1 MDTKNILKSAL
12 SIAAIVAVLF
22 SCNLSQQSAHET
34 DNTLSE
40 KSKDIGLS
48 DEKIATEAIR
58 KENEVEMAGAG
69 SIEEAETIDKEE
81 AYPIEELKL
90 EEVGDLDKKTPALE
104 PFKTVTI
111 ERSTC
116 AGESIMLAT
125 PAVGATYSFSPATPM
140 YTTATPVGAATT
152 IYSTDDASEGTYKL
166 DAHSRPPVEGTATP
180 VDDYS
185 IEVEIA
191 EPIAEIPFGP
201 MPVNTALAGKLTAG
215 EINDFKK
222 WKMWEDYSELE
233 LGAYRGVWQ
242 MNPTERYSVLVQ
254 TESGAPLVDCIAEL
268 IAKSGETLWQ
278 TRTDN
283 TGKAELWGAFS
294 GAKSLLAV
302 DKIVVHYNGRTYK
315 IERPKTF
322 EKSINSIK
330 IPASCHIPDEV
341 DICFTVDATG
351 SMGDEIAYL
360 QAELLDVI
368 GKIKKGHTDIQLNL
382 GSVFYRDHGDTYLTR
397 NSAFS
402 KDVDITNKFIAEQYA
417 DGGGDGPEA
426 VDEALRSSLF
436 EMEWSK
442 EARARILFMI
452 LDAPPHQ
459 EKANLI
465 MLENC
470 VREAAKKGVRIIPLV
485 ASGGGYDMDKSME
498 YLMRCCALG
507 TNGTYAFLTNHSGVG
522 GQHTAPSTD
531 HYDVETLNTLLLR
544 IVNEYLTV
552 PDCNLQTFID
562 QEDPKD
568 TVNVVSMIEPIAL
581 DSLQNTVD
589 TSSVEIDPDPKEI
602 VVISC
607 YPNPASD
614 YIWVKT
620 SDDVHELFL
629 TDNSGKIMQRLTP
642 VSRLFEMD
650 LSYYPSGIYY
660 IKALIR
666 DEWITARII
675 VARMK

>member
-1 MDTKNILKSAL
+1 MDTKYITHSTLA
-12 SIAAIVAVLF
+12 IATLFVVLF
-22 SCNLSQQSAHET
+22 SCQQQQQSVLKTE
-34 DNTLSE
+34 DNLSE
-40 KSKDIGLS
+40 KSKTTETTHEDLLVNPTKKEVAIESIDESESEAPESYSKDLKIVETTSHEEEKAVSEDKFRPEISATSVTKCTTEGAALIAPGLS
-48 DEKIATEAIR
+48 PTYMWTA
-58 KENEVEMAGAG
+58 
-69 SIEEAETIDKEE
+69 
-81 AYPIEELKL
+81 
-90 EEVGDLDKKTPALE
+90 
-104 PFKTVTI
+104 
-111 ERSTC
+111 
-116 AGESIMLAT
+116 AT
-125 PAVGATYSFSPATPM
+125 PTYTGSTTLASPTSI
-140 YTTATPVGAATT
+140 ATPVGTLGG
-152 IYSTDDASEGTYKL
+152 EYKL
-166 DAHSRPPVEGTATP
+166 DGDSEIRM
-180 VDDYS
+180 DYAPA
-185 IEVEIA
+185 A
-191 EPIAEIPFGP
+191 EPAYRDDISETVKSMSEPIL
-201 MPVNTALAGKLTAG
+201 VNTALTGKLTAG

-222 WKMWEDYSELE
+222 WKMWEDYSEPQLA
-233 LGAYRGVWQ
+233 AYRSVW
-242 MNPTERYSVLVQ
+242 MMGPGERYSVLVQ

-268 IAKSGETLWQ
+268 VAKSGEVIWQ

-283 TGKAELWGAFS
+283 TGKAELWGAFQD
-294 GAKSLLAV
+294 AKSSLVV
-302 DKIVVHYNGRTYK
+302 DKIVVYHNNKPYK

-330 IPASCHIPDEV
+330 IPATCYIPDEV

-368 GKIKKGHTDIQLNL
+368 GKIKTQHKDIQLNL

-402 KDVDITNKFIAEQYA
+402 KDVDITNRFISEQYA

-426 VDEALRSSLF
+426 VDEALRASLF
-436 EMEWSK
+436 DMTWSK

-465 MLENC
+465 LLDNC

-507 TNGTYAFLTNHSGVG
+507 TNGTYAFLTNHSGIG
-522 GQHTAPSTD
+522 GEHTAPSTD
-531 HYDVETLNTLLLR
+531 HYDVETLNAMLLR
-544 IVNEYLTV
+544 IVGEYLTV
-552 PDCNLQTFID
+552 PDCNLQTFV
-562 QEDPKD
+562 ENEAPLD
-568 TVNVVSMIEPIAL
+568 TVNVVSMIEPAPL
-581 DSLQNTVD
+581 DSLQNTAD
-589 TSSVEIDPDPKEI
+589 TSNQITDPEPREI

-614 YIWVKT
+614 NIWVKT
-620 SDDVHELFL
+620 SDDVSELFL

-660 IKALIR
+660 IKAFIR
-666 DEWITARII
+666 DEWVTARII